1 VGFTDAK
8 GQGVDEPGGFPR
20 ARGAFTRRDFIHGS
34 VRLVGGAVAGSVAG
48 WPGTVA
54 AGAMD
59 PPARASAAPA
69 PEPTRATDPPLRT
82 GLRGFDDAAMSAGH
96 AVRDGL
102 ATGEA
107 QDTGETYD
115 LVVVGA
121 GMAGLSAAYYFR
133 QQVPGAKVLVLEG
146 CDDLGG
152 HARRVEF
159 DVDGHR
165 LLVCGGTQEL
175 WNLDTFPPEALRMLA
190 DLGIDRERYL
200 AQVATETDPL
210 EARGLGSAGFF
221 AREHYGE
228 DRLVPGRPLLR
239 RSDAATLRAWFD
251 LTPMPEALKAGLV
264 RLYTDR
270 GDTMPGLP
278 VAEKIARLR
287 AMSYLDYLREHLRL
301 PREALDYVLM
311 GGSGDGDNTSAGPD
325 TFSAWYAWR
334 RNRPGLDGLGLPST
348 PRLSH
353 PAPEPGPHV
362 AFPDGNAG
370 VARLLARALVP
381 GSLPG
386 SSAEDSIGSRLQ
398 YERLDLPGNDVRIR
412 LSSTVVRVA
421 HRGQAQ
427 AAEGVEAV
435 YLQDG
440 RLRRVRAAVAI
451 MAGFN
456 AMVPHLVPELP
467 EPQKAALRMAVRK
480 PLVRAFAA
488 LRNWRAFERLGV
500 YDIDCP
506 GMFYRSVYP
515 WIRPEWGGAYRNAR
529 TPDEPVVVYL
539 NLSNHVLEQHGSPMP
554 PRERWRAGRA
564 QLLGLG
570 IDTMEGHVRDQLQR
584 LLGPGGFDAGRDLAG
599 ITVCRWAHGYA
610 GGTNELYDPDWAGR
624 TDAPWVVGRQ
634 RFGRIAISNSDAA
647 ATSLTSAAFAQS
659 HRAVTELV
667 NDVIRPV
674 YDFRWSERDTSVQ
687 P

>member
-1 VGFTDAK
+1 
-8 GQGVDEPGGFPR
+8 
-20 ARGAFTRRDFIHGS
+20 
-34 VRLVGGAVAGSVAG
+34 
-48 WPGTVA
+48 
-54 AGAMD
+54 
-59 PPARASAAPA
+59 
-69 PEPTRATDPPLRT
+69 
-82 GLRGFDDAAMSAGH
+82 
-96 AVRDGL
+96 
-102 ATGEA
+102 
-107 QDTGETYD
+107 
-115 LVVVGA
+115 
-121 GMAGLSAAYYFR
+121 
-133 QQVPGAKVLVLEG
+133 
-146 CDDLGG
+146 
-152 HARRVEF
+152 
-159 DVDGHR
+159 
-165 LLVCGGTQEL
+165 
-175 WNLDTFPPEALRMLA
+175 
-190 DLGIDRERYL
+190 
-200 AQVATETDPL
+200 VATETDPL

-440 RLRRVRAAVAI
+440 RLRRVRW
-451 MAGFN
+451 
-456 AMVPHLVPELP
+456 
-467 EPQKAALRMAVRK
+467 RT
-480 PLVRAFAA
+480 
-488 LRNWRAFERLGV
+488 WRASTPWCRTWCRNFRSRRRRRFVWRCASRWCARSRRCATGGPSSAWASTTSTARACSTVRSTRGSGPNGV
-500 YDIDCP
+500 AP
-506 GMFYRSVYP
+506 TAMR
-515 WIRPEWGGAYRNAR
+515 AR
-529 TPDEPVVVYL
+529 RT
-539 NLSNHVLEQHGSPMP
+539 N
-554 PRERWRAGRA
+554 RWWC
-564 QLLGLG
+564 
-570 IDTMEGHVRDQLQR
+570 T
-584 LLGPGGFDAGRDLAG
+584 
-599 ITVCRWAHGYA
+599 
-610 GGTNELYDPDWAGR
+610 
-624 TDAPWVVGRQ
+624 
-634 RFGRIAISNSDAA
+634 
-647 ATSLTSAAFAQS
+647 
-659 HRAVTELV
+659 
-667 NDVIRPV
+667 
-674 YDFRWSERDTSVQ
+674 
-687 P
+687 